1 MRPAWLLAAVLA
13 IPGIAAGQAT
23 ATLHVVV
30 TLRDASKAT
39 VPVARHAL
47 LVSDNPSTR
56 EPRRVLTGTD
66 GTVTLTLRPG
76 SYTIESDRPVAFA
89 GAAYQWTQMVDVV
102 AGRTTPLTLTADN
115 ADLVPLAGAADTTA
129 AATPASDPVLV
140 AAKWQDSVV
149 TIWSPTARASGVLV
163 DARGLIA
170 THGAVARGASTVEVQ
185 LSPTAKVPARVI
197 ESDATRNVTIL
208 WIDPGAVAGRE
219 PLALPCPPA
228 VPPSLEEGQELV
240 ALVASPTGPG
250 EPIDGEVTTLA
261 GRTVDAD
268 LRLGFGGTGGPAFD
282 ESGAVVGLTALPP
295 RDPGGRAREARIVR
309 IGPVC
314 DALAAAQAK
323 LAGARPPDATALPTE
338 AIIATT
344 SGEAGAGA
352 TGLQSRRPDRSPID
366 PPIVSSDDF
375 DLAFITPSMVT
386 GAGQKADWS
395 GGRSGRSPEAE
406 ARIGRVTEFGAWAE
420 YFADRPPVLAV
431 RVTPQLVEG
440 FWKRLARE
448 AARTQGAELPAFKD
462 FTSSFVRLRALCGTT
477 EVTPIH
483 PFVLEHAVSEKT
495 IVREGLYVFDPGAFG
510 PHCQSVS
517 FAIYAEKH
525 REQADTVSVPAA
537 VVERIWSELAPYR
550 TPAR

>member
-13 IPGIAAGQAT
+13 LPGIAAGQAT
-23 ATLHVVV
+23 GTLQIVV
-30 TLRDASKAT
+30 TLRDAARAT
-39 VPVARHAL
+39 VPVSRHAL

-76 SYTIESDRPVAFA
+76 SYTIESDRPVAFG
-89 GAAYQWTQMVDVV
+89 GAAYQWTQMVDVA

-115 ADLVPLAGAADTTA
+115 ADLVPLAGAADTTST
-129 AATPASDPVLV
+129 ATPASDPVLV
-140 AAKWQDSVV
+140 AAKWQGSVV
-149 TIWSPTARASGVLV
+149 TIWSPTARSSGTLV

-170 THGAVARGASTVEVQ
+170 SHGAAAGRAATVEVQ
-185 LSPTAKVPARVI
+185 LSPTRKVPGRVI

-208 WIDPGAVAGRE
+208 SIDPGAVAGRE
-219 PLALPCPPA
+219 PLPLPCPPA
-228 VPPSLEEGQELV
+228 VPPSLDEGQELV

-268 LRLGFGGTGGPAFD
+268 LRLGFGGTGGPAFN
-282 ESGAVVGLTALPP
+282 ESGVVVGLTAWPP
-295 RDPGGRAREARIVR
+295 TDPDRRARDARIVR
-309 IGPVC
+309 VGPVC

-338 AIIATT
+338 PIIATL
-344 SGEAGAGA
+344 GAAGPGA
-352 TGLQSRRPDRSPID
+352 TA
-366 PPIVSSDDF
+366 PPIVSSNDF
-375 DLAFITPSMVT
+375 DVAFITPSMVAR
-386 GAGQKADWS
+386 AGQKAEWT
-395 GGRSGRSPEAE
+395 GGRGGRSPEAE
-406 ARIGRVTEFGAWAE
+406 ARIGRVTEFGAWSE
-420 YFADRPPVLAV
+420 YFADRPPVLTV

-462 FTSSFVRLRALCGTT
+462 FTSSFVRLRAMCGAA

-510 PHCQSVS
+510 PHCQSVT
-517 FAIYAEKH
+517 FALFAEKS

-537 VVERIWSELAPYR
+537 VVERLWSELAPYR
-550 TPAR
+550 TPAP